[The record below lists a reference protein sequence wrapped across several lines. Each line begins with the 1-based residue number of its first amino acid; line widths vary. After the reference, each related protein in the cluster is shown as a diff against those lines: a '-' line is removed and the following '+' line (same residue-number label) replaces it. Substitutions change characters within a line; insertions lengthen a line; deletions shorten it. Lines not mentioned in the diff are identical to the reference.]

1 VATYTVQSIVEAGL
15 NPTYVAVGASD
26 TFTPAAG
33 DENRVHILHV
43 KNAGGTQDVV
53 AVDDPNSVS
62 PAGATTFNPDLS
74 VTVPVTTGDRLIRI
88 PLPRCRQSNGTVSIT
103 HSFTTS
109 VTAAVFV
116 V

>member
-15 NPTYVAVGASD
+15 NATYTAVGSSD
-26 TFTPAAG
+26 TFTPTAG

-43 KNAGGTQDVV
+43 KNAGGSPDVV

-62 PAGATTFNPDLS
+62 PAGAQAFNPDLS
-74 VTVPVTTGDRLIRI
+74 VSVTNAQERFIRI
-88 PLPRCRQSNGTVSIT
+88 PMPRCRQSNGTVSVT
-103 HSFTTS
+103 HSFTTT